1 MIDFL
6 EFMKAYGAYRRVCI
20 IKDGE
25 IRNDQEEAIPA
36 YLRSGKKN
44 TCPHDLVVKAETA
57 LRLGF
62 DEPDVVILED
72 LISSICWESFEII
85 VRNIAESLDLDFEE
99 LIEIAHASEDP
110 RDKTLLPPDQLLE
123 KCRKKS

>member
-20 IKDGE
+20 IKDGG

-62 DEPDVVILED
+62 DEPDVIILED
-72 LISSICWESFEII
+72 LISSICWESVEIT
-85 VRNIAESLDLDFEE
+85 VRNIAESLGLDFEE
-99 LIEIAHASEDP
+99 LIEIAYESEYP

-123 KCRKKS
+123 KCRKKP